1 MAANYDELLHSG
13 SRFNLQSSVLV
24 EHVVR
29 NGEANF
35 ASNGALVVNTG
46 ARTGRSPQDRYIVEE
61 PASTDKINW
70 GNVNLQISPSTF
82 NQLWLRVTDYLASF
96 DCYVQELHVGS
107 HPDHYVPV
115 KVTTQYAWH
124 ALFARN
130 MFLDEVSFNPQQKVV
145 WQVISA
151 PEFICEP
158 ERDGVNSDATVII
171 DFTQKR
177 VLLAGMKYAGE
188 LKKAMFSVLN
198 YELPDVD
205 ILPMHC
211 SANQD
216 ENGNVALFFG
226 LSGTGKTTLS
236 ADPKCALIGDDEH
249 GWAQGSVFNFE
260 GGCYAKCI
268 NLSLEQEPLIFNAL
282 KFGSIIENV
291 VVDVDTREPDY
302 ADSYFTENTR
312 ACYPRAFI
320 EPRVLENR
328 GPEPNTV
335 IFLTCDVSGVLPPVS
350 LLSPEAAAYHFLLG
364 YTARVGSTEVGSTEA
379 YAATFSACFGEAFLP
394 RPPSVYADLL
404 MRRIRAQKASVFL
417 INTGWSGGGYGVG
430 ERFKIP
436 VTRQII
442 DQVRSNAIDSSQTIH
457 LPNLN
462 LHIPIQL
469 EGVDPDILNP
479 RNAWRDKQAYDQAEA
494 SLIEKFKANFG
505 RFEVDEAI
513 LAAGPS

>member
-1 MAANYDELLHSG
+1 MAANYDDLLHSG
-13 SRFNLQSSVLV
+13 SRLNLQSSVLV
-24 EHVVR
+24 EHVIR

-46 ARTGRSPQDRYIVEE
+46 SRTGRSPQDRYIVEE
-61 PASTDKINW
+61 PSGRENIDW
-70 GNVNLQISPSTF
+70 GRVNQPISQNTF
-82 NQLWLRVTDYLASF
+82 NKLWLRVVDYLASC

-124 ALFARN
+124 ALFARS
-130 MFLDEVSFNPQQKVV
+130 MFLDEALFNPKQKIV

-151 PEFICEP
+151 PEFTCDP
-158 ERDGVNSDATVII
+158 ERDGINSDATVII
-171 DFTQKR
+171 DFAQRR

-216 ENGNVALFFG
+216 ANGDVALFFG

-249 GWAQGSVFNFE
+249 GWAEGSVFNFE

-268 NLSLEQEPLIFNAL
+268 NLSREQEPLIYNAL
-282 KFGSIIENV
+282 RFGSIIENV

-320 EPRVLENR
+320 EPRVYENR
-328 GPEPNTV
+328 GSEPNTV

-350 LLSPEAAAYHFLLG
+350 VLSPKAAAYHFLLG

-394 RPPSVYADLL
+394 RPPQVYADLL
-404 MRRIRAQKASVFL
+404 MRRIRAQNARVFL
-417 INTGWSGGGYGVG
+417 INTGWFGGGYGVG
-430 ERFKIP
+430 ERFAIP

-442 DQVRSNAIDSSQTIH
+442 DHVRSKAIDSSNTVH
-457 LPNLN
+457 LSNLN
-462 LHIPIQL
+462 LDIPVEL
-469 EGVDPDILNP
+469 EGIDPAILNP
-479 RNAWRDKQAYDQAEA
+479 RNTWQDKEAYDRAEA
-494 SLIEKFKANFG
+494 SLIEKFKANFD
-505 RFEVDEAI
+505 RFDVDQDI
-513 LAAGPS
+513 LAAGPK